1 MKKTILYIL
10 FFITLFVPC
19 FQVNAQNERGK
30 VIGDYVTIRSKA
42 SSGASELNKVIF
54 GTYVTIIGEEGSF
67 YKVIY
72 DGLNT
77 GYMSKQYIL
86 KDSEYKLDDPE
97 YCTLLKNVGFPE
109 SYCPYLSY
117 IHKIHP
123 TWTYTPL
130 ITNLD
135 FYNQVVNGEEGQ
147 NYIQSTNDAY
157 RVSNKLMEAGG
168 YYTSNNTVN
177 AYFLD
182 PRNFI
187 LDKTMFMFENLGYV
201 ERPENKATV
210 SSIFGST
217 SFLNTTTDN
226 GISYIDYYIDAGK
239 TYNVSP
245 VHLAASTLQE
255 GAANGEYGAVT
266 GTYTGTYQNKPLLGY
281 YNFFNIGA
289 YADSNTNNPMLRGI
303 AYAAGYVGG
312 DGKSYGRPW
321 DTRKKAIY
329 GGTQFVSAT
338 YIGVGQNT
346 VYLKKFQVNPSA
358 TSNLYTHQYMTNI
371 FAPYNEGRIAR
382 SGYEKNSLLD
392 LSFNF
397 LIPVFNNMPT
407 ETNQPSLLSAN
418 NLLSSINLDGQ
429 PLPGFD
435 ADIKEYSLFYLD
447 TKTSVSISAIS
458 NSADAVVTGVGTI
471 DLPNEDNRVVV
482 TVTAQNGDKREY
494 IINIKRVKDTTTV
507 EEVVQKLG
515 VKNKDNYLYG
525 INTGTAISTIV
536 ASVNKISPTAT
547 VKVVDSANNEKTGN
561 LATGDKIII
570 KTLTSQEKTFDVVI
584 NGDVNGDSVVD
595 IRDLLNL
602 QKHLLGMINLSD
614 SYLIA
619 ADVNYNSEANIQ
631 DLLRIQKYLLGMSEL

>member
-1 MKKTILYIL
+1 MKKVL
-10 FFITLFVPC
+10 FFLLVVMIIFVPF
-19 FQVNAQNERGK
+19 FQVEAQNERGK
-30 VIGDYVTIRSKA
+30 VIGDFVSIRAKA
-42 SSGASELNKVIF
+42 STGATELNKVIF

-77 GYMSKQYIL
+77 GYMSKQYVL
-86 KDSEYKLDDPE
+86 KDNEYKLDDPE
-97 YCTLLKNVGFPE
+97 YCATLKNAGFHE

-117 IHKIHP
+117 VHKLHP
-123 TWTYTPL
+123 TWTFTPL

-135 FYNQVVNGEEGQ
+135 FYSQVVNGEEGK
-147 NYIQSTNDAY
+147 NYIHSTNDAY
-157 RVSNKLMEAGG
+157 RASDRLVEAGG
-168 YYTSNNTVN
+168 YYTANNTVN

-201 ERPENKATV
+201 EREENKSTVAT
-210 SSIFGST
+210 IFGAN

-226 GISYIDYYIDAGK
+226 GVSYIDYYIDAGK

-245 VHLAASTLQE
+245 VHLASSTLQE

-289 YADSNTNNPMLRGI
+289 YADDYTNNPMLRGI

-321 DTRKKAIY
+321 DSRKKAIY
-329 GGTQFVSAT
+329 GGTEFVGAT
-338 YIGVGQNT
+338 YISVGQNT
-346 VYLKKFQVNPSA
+346 VYLKKFQVNPNA
-358 TSNLYTHQYMTNI
+358 TYKLYVHQYMSNI
-371 FAPYNEGRIAR
+371 FAPYDEGRIAR
-382 SGYEKNSLLD
+382 SGYEKNGLLD
-392 LSFNF
+392 LGFNF
-397 LIPVFNNMPT
+397 FIPVFNNMPP
-407 ETNQPSLLSAN
+407 ETLQPSLLSSN

-435 ADIKEYSLFYLD
+435 GDIKEYSLFYLD
-447 TKTSVSISAIS
+447 TKTSVSISAVS
-458 NSADAVVTGVGTI
+458 NSADAVITGTGEI
-471 DLPNEDNRVVV
+471 ALPNEDNRIVI

-515 VKNKDNYLYG
+515 VKNRDNYLYG
-525 INTGTAISTIV
+525 INSGTAVSTIV
-536 ASVNKISPTAT
+536 ASINKISPTAT
-547 VKVVDSANNEKTGN
+547 VKVVDIENNEKTGN

-570 KTLTSQEKTFDVVI
+570 KTLTSQEKTFEIAI

-595 IRDLLNL
+595 IKDLLRI
-602 QKHLLGMINLSD
+602 QKHLLGTLNLSG
-614 SYLIA
+614 SYSVA
-619 ADVNYNSEANIQ
+619 ADNNYDGKINVQ
-631 DLLRIQKYLLGMSEL
+631 DLLRIQKSILGSITL